1 MSFRVGF
8 TGVTGKMTGLC
19 IEQAKA
25 EGLTIAGGTVRPA
38 STKARPAG
46 IGLFDD
52 VAALAAACDAIID
65 FTHADAVVA
74 NARALEGSNNCAWI
88 IGTSGVTPAGRD
100 AMAAAA
106 RARPVFYAANF
117 SRGMN
122 VVLLLAERLAQL
134 LPYENYDAEVV
145 DIFHRRKVDAP
156 SGTAI
161 AIGEVV
167 ARGRGQSLDEV
178 KVAGRQGD
186 IGARKAGEIGFSSLR
201 GGAVAGEN
209 SLIMTGASEQTSL
222 THRVANPRIYAR
234 GAIDAARWVVTKPPG
249 LYAMKDM
256 IGELNA

>member
-1 MSFRVGF
+1 MSFRLGF
-8 TGVTGKMTGLC
+8 AGITGKMTGLC

-25 EGLTIAGGTVRPA
+25 EGLTIAGGTMRPA
-38 STKARPAG
+38 STKARPAD

-74 NARALEGSNNCAWI
+74 HAKTLEGARCAWV
-88 IGTSGVTPAGRD
+88 IGASGVTPAGRD
-100 AMAAAA
+100 AIVDAA

-161 AIGEVV
+161 AIGEAV
-167 ARGRGQSLDEV
+167 ARGRGQSLDQV

-222 THRVANPRIYAR
+222 THRVANPRIYAK